1 MKTIAALFAAVALS
15 GFATAAAAGCPSMA
29 KVYQPDQ
36 TAASTPVV
44 VPPQTG
50 T

>member
-15 GFATAAAAGCPSMA
+15 GLATAAAAACPSMA
-29 KVYQPDQ
+29 KVYQPEQ
-36 TAASTPVV
+36 TASTPVV

>member
-15 GFATAAAAGCPSMA
+15 GFATVAAAGCASMA
-29 KVYQPDQ
+29 KTYQPEQ
-36 TAASTPVV
+36 TASTPVI